1 MKRKLILPLLLV
13 LVITC
18 WCLAGCLG
26 VGSIIIDGV
35 SSGIES
41 LVGNFLHKHQYD
53 QGVCIQCG
61 RKCSHSNFEQ
71 GICTKCGWKCTH
83 GSYIK
88 GVCKCGMPCT
98 HKYRNGVCTIC
109 DTKCP
114 NHSLLGG
121 KCKTCGQ
128 QCSHKYSQGVCS
140 ICLQPCT
147 HNYVLGECTVCGQE
161 DENYRP
167 NLQQILTGGKQN
179 FPYVFSGVVFG
190 VASNGFYV
198 NDTFGSIFVQSSTS
212 VAVGDQ
218 VQVTGTY
225 VLTSSVFKTPL
236 IKATDVAVEDNSQ
249 PTLAPTKCDLTDV
262 KAFTVAYKNY
272 YQYLT
277 VIGYVEPDNG
287 GYVLSWI
294 KGSSAKVKIAADS
307 TKYVSSLEGKQVQAT
322 IVLTG
327 YTFSMWEARILT
339 ADSVSQYI
347 ADIDDVKQSIFS
359 QEQERLSRQI
369 YFYLEL
375 PTSYPLAQSVE
386 YRWEVA
392 RGSEIEIVDNVLYV
406 RPPLYD
412 TPYVELTITSN
423 GESASLQIPVSI
435 APGPQATFEEAKQCN
450 TCRITGTVLTV
461 TVDQEQRR
469 HSVVLLDQ
477 NNNMIQVAVQN
488 DGYENIK
495 KGDNISV
502 AGFWG
507 YDKWSI
513 GYFNA
518 NAYMT
523 NKSAPDDYTTNL
535 SNLNVVTLETLQDY
549 QDFLV
554 NWQQKTTDITIVK
567 IVNPYLIYS
576 GTTIYNYVR
585 FGPDESAGSLY
596 SVEADSKTYSRV
608 FCFQINALDKECPNL
623 RQLLDIPLLDAGVAV
638 QNQLVVYA
646 IPLYGGETTLQFSII
661 DADLV
666 QVGGVQTSN
675 AVADALALQRQAI
688 LPANMMD
695 ATGKRKFC

>member
-35 SSGIES
+35 SSGVES

-61 RKCSHSNFEQ
+61 KKCSHANFEQ

-83 GSYIK
+83 GSYTN

-98 HKYRNGVCTIC
+98 HMYRNGVCTIC
-109 DTKCP
+109 NTKCP

-128 QCSHKYSQGVCS
+128 KCSHNYSQGACT
-140 ICLQPCT
+140 ICLKSCV
-147 HNYVLGECTVCGQE
+147 HNYVLGECTVCGQV
-161 DENYRP
+161 DENYKP
-167 NLQQILTGGKQN
+167 NINQILTTGTRN
-179 FPYVFSGVVFG
+179 STYEFTGVVFG

-249 PTLAPTKCDLTDV
+249 PTLAPTNEYDLMDV

-277 VIGYVEPDNG
+277 VLGYVEPDNG
-287 GYVLSWI
+287 GYILSWI
-294 KGSSAKVKIAADS
+294 LGSSAKVKITADS
-307 TKYVSSLEGKQVQAT
+307 TKYVSSLEGKQVQAN

-327 YTFSMWEARILT
+327 YTFGMWEATILT

-359 QEQERLSRQI
+359 QEHTRLNGKDI
-369 YFYLEL
+369 YFYLAL
-375 PTSYPLAQSVE
+375 PTSYVLAQSVE
-386 YRWEVA
+386 YQWEVES
-392 RGSEIEIVDNVLYV
+392 GNEIEIIDNVLYV
-406 RPPLYD
+406 RPPLYS
-412 TPYVELTITSN
+412 TPYVKLTITSG
-423 GESASLQIPVSI
+423 GESASTVIPVRL
-435 APGPQATFEEAKQCN
+435 AAGKQASFDEVKEYN
-450 TCRITGTVLTV
+450 SRYRITGTVLTV

-469 HSVVLLDQ
+469 YSVVLMDE
-477 NNNMIQVAVQN
+477 NSKMIQVAVQN
-488 DGYENIK
+488 AYGYENIK

-502 AGFWG
+502 AGFWR
-507 YDKWSI
+507 YDKWGI
-513 GYFNA
+513 GYFDA
-518 NAYMT
+518 EAYMT

-567 IVNPYLIYS
+567 IINPYLIYS

-585 FGPDESAGSLY
+585 FGPDSTAGSVY
-596 SVEADSKTYSRV
+596 SATDGTTTFSRV
-608 FCFQINALDKECPNL
+608 FCFQINALDQECPNL
-623 RQLLDIPLLDAGVAV
+623 RQLLDIPLLNAGVAV

-646 IPLYGGETTLQFSII
+646 IPLYGGETTLQFSVI
-661 DADLV
+661 DASLV
-666 QVGGVQTSN
+666 ELQTPSTSTKATQV
-675 AVADALALQRQAI
+675 AM
-688 LPANMMD
+688 LPTKD
-695 ATGKRKFC
+695 IFGKQYM